1 MDVQAVLNAVAKT
14 AARLCDAKDA
24 LIWQVEGDRLSAGG
38 QARLPPD
45 DLYSQSAHTH

>member
-24 LIWQVEGDRLSAGG
+24 LIWQVERYRL
-38 QARLPPD
+38 RLVAKHGAP
-45 DLYSQSAHTH
+45 